1 MTATTSPSNW
11 ASQSAPH
18 ETAVTGTGPDG
29 SRADSPSSSTP
40 DSHCRLAD
48 EDVARVEAALAS
60 ALRDLRIKHG
70 WSVYDL
76 EARTGVSRS
85 TLSRIERQV
94 TSPTVAVLAKVC
106 RAYGCSVSHL
116 LAEAEGDPACTAVPN
131 AQSAPL

>member
-18 ETAVTGTGPDG
+18 ETVATGTGPDG
-29 SRADSPSSSTP
+29 SRAESPSSSTP

-48 EDVARVEAALAS
+48 EHAARIQAALAN
-60 ALRDLRIKHG
+60 ALRDLRTKHG
-70 WSVYDL
+70 WSVYDV
-76 EARTGVSRS
+76 EKRTGVSRS

-94 TSPTVAVLAKVC
+94 TSPTMVVLAKVC

-116 LAEAEGDPACTAVPN
+116 VGEAEAHG
-131 AQSAPL
+131 AQKTELGVSQ